1 MASIAFNRKKIS
13 QLYEEVE
20 RLQKLFKKSDTPD
33 ELKIIQIE
41 GELNRRRIALQE
53 EAESVSNY
61 RIPGHEFVES
71 LLSSP
76 IRLTKLK

>member
-20 RLQKLFKKSDTPD
+20 RLQKLFRKSDAPD

-53 EAESVSNY
+53 EA
-61 RIPGHEFVES
+61 
-71 LLSSP
+71 
-76 IRLTKLK
+76 